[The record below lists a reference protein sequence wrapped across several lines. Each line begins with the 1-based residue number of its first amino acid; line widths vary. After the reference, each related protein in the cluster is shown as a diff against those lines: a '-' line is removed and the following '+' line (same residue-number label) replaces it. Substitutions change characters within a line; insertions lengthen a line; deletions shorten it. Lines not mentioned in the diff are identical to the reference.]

1 MFAAR
6 AVLKYTCDGPPEL
19 ANPTPAERRKL
30 REEYELIAA
39 KGGADDGEAMVDT
52 EDIIETCRDLGIFAK
67 GPNAHLDREGR
78 MNQPL
83 SKRSEDVQ
91 KLMAALDKDG
101 SGSISFDEF
110 LHALATGEERL
121 VKLVIAFDKR
131 RRRHQARHGPHAR
144 RIVPPTA

>member
-52 EDIIETCRDLGIFAK
+52 EDIIETCRDLGIFGK
-67 GPNAHLDREGR
+67 VGR
-78 MNQPL
+78 SEDVQ
-83 SKRSEDVQ
+83 KRTERSEDVQ